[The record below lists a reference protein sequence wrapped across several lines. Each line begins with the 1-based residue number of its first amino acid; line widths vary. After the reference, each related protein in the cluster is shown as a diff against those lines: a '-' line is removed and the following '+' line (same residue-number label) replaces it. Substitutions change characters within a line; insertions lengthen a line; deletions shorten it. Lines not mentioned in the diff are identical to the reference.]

1 MKLIDSNAYTLEKIV
16 NTNKY
21 TLYIKGPF
29 KEQLYESITNMLP
42 NVFYDDYDNKIIFLA
57 TSVMQLT
64 TFKDKDLKKKDEKLV
79 YLINSLTN
87 QIESL
92 RINSKLMFYGLDIN
106 DILVINEKWFII
118 VNTNNVIEILNQ
130 NQNQKQKAT
139 FTSPFDLP
147 YFSSPEL
154 LEIKSL
160 PAEIDYRASYYS
172 LGALIIFYLTNKY
185 LFLGN
190 EVMREADIEKCLQ
203 PFLNTKVYWFL
214 KRCIKSDCEER
225 ILRFI

>member
-1 MKLIDSNAYTLEKIV
+1 M
-16 NTNKY
+16 
-21 TLYIKGPF
+21 
-29 KEQLYESITNMLP
+29 
-42 NVFYDDYDNKIIFLA
+42 
-57 TSVMQLT
+57 
-64 TFKDKDLKKKDEKLV
+64 
-79 YLINSLTN
+79 
-87 QIESL
+87 
-92 RINSKLMFYGLDIN
+92 
-106 DILVINEKWFII
+106 
-118 VNTNNVIEILNQ
+118 NQ
-130 NQNQKQKAT
+130 NQNEKAT

-190 EVMREADIEKCLQ
+190 EVMREVDIEKCLQ